1 MVSAHTTR
9 INGCR
14 SFSGVNMKRVQVW
27 GIGLMGACAL
37 SMGVGISTVVANSGD
52 ATSPTA
58 MAKQTDSTAAQVVR
72 TPAATD
78 ASTEDQRIAR
88 QLVEQLLGHD
98 LSASDRAKLNE
109 LRAVLAE

>member
-9 INGCR
+9 INGCG

-52 ATSPTA
+52 ATPPIA
-58 MAKQTDSTAAQVVR
+58 LVQHTDSMTPLVVR
-72 TPAATD
+72 APATTD
-78 ASTEDQRIAR
+78 ASTDDQRIAR

-98 LSASDRAKLNE
+98 LSAADRAKLNE